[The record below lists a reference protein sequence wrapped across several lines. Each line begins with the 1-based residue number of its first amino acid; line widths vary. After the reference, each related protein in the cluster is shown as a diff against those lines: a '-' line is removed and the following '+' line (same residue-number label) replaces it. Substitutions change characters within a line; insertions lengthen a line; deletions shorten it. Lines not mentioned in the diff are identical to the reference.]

1 MTSLLGNY
9 TKFVLLLL
17 MSALVFGILS
27 SWAYLYPEAFN
38 KSLPFYQ
45 LRPIHTSSALFFIIS
60 GGTLGILLYTKDVFV
75 KTQLQ
80 SKLEK
85 AFIITWCVTIL
96 SIFAAYAMK
105 QFGGREYWEF
115 PPLLAIPLLLSWTTL
130 MITYFISWYKT
141 KNIKP
146 LYIWMWSTGIFF
158 FFLTFIEQNLWQI
171 PWFRQSVLRELT
183 VQWKANGSMVGA
195 WNQMIYGSS
204 LFLMVKISGRAEI
217 ATDKKAFFFYFL
229 GITNL
234 MFNWGHH
241 IYNLPTNSWIRH
253 VSYIISMTEWLILIS
268 IIQGFKAKLT
278 ESRKLKHLVSY
289 RFLLASEFW
298 VFANLLLALFMSIP
312 AVNRYTH
319 GTHITVAH
327 AMGTTIGINSMILL
341 GVIGFAIKADD
352 FNKAGRAMFNKAYY
366 LTQISFGVFWLALI
380 TAGVLKGYRSSV
392 LNIAQFQDVMN
403 PVNIAITVFAVA
415 GLFVAAGLFVIALM
429 YWKMVNNCKENVKQF
444 K

>member
-105 QFGGREYWEF
+105 QFSGREYWEF
-115 PPLLAIPLLLSWTTL
+115 QPLLAIPLLLSWTTL

-183 VQWKANGSMVGA
+183 VQWKANGSMVG
-195 WNQMIYGSS
+195 
-204 LFLMVKISGRAEI
+204 
-217 ATDKKAFFFYFL
+217 
-229 GITNL
+229 
-234 MFNWGHH
+234 
-241 IYNLPTNSWIRH
+241 
-253 VSYIISMTEWLILIS
+253 
-268 IIQGFKAKLT
+268 
-278 ESRKLKHLVSY
+278 
-289 RFLLASEFW
+289 
-298 VFANLLLALFMSIP
+298 
-312 AVNRYTH
+312 
-319 GTHITVAH
+319 
-327 AMGTTIGINSMILL
+327 
-341 GVIGFAIKADD
+341 
-352 FNKAGRAMFNKAYY
+352 
-366 LTQISFGVFWLALI
+366 
-380 TAGVLKGYRSSV
+380 
-392 LNIAQFQDVMN
+392 
-403 PVNIAITVFAVA
+403 
-415 GLFVAAGLFVIALM
+415 
-429 YWKMVNNCKENVKQF
+429 
-444 K
+444 